1 MIVTVFVTARKTY
14 VALMHKSLDCFEVYD
29 TRRFKSVEN
38 ILRNYLSLHHMHDF
52 EVVVAVNAKVEDGL
66 AVIDTKL
73 LDERKLG
80 RLVNSAVAAGYMF
93 KNHSLVLTEDSSV
106 SCAMVKGG
114 RVGFVDA
121 GSLDLERLKLKYKC
135 RDAVVVEDPR
145 TVLRGAV
152 RWLKKEKARRP

>member
-1 MIVTVFVTARKTY
+1 
-14 VALMHKSLDCFEVYD
+14 MHV
-29 TRRFKSVEN
+29 
-38 ILRNYLSLHHMHDF
+38 F
-52 EVVVAVNAKVEDGL
+52 EVVVAVNARVEDGL

-80 RLVNSAVAAGYMF
+80 RVVNSAVAAGYMF
-93 KNHSLVLTEDSSV
+93 RKSCLVLTEDGGV

-121 GSLDLERLKLKYKC
+121 GILDLERLKLKYRC
-135 RDAVVVEDPR
+135 DDAVVVEGPE